1 MWTSEIKCWKP
12 RLCLFGR
19 VLGETHAVLSCD
31 DAGLVFGSDWVQQR
45 WIFLL
50 GFITLIVIQLSNLCF

>member
-1 MWTSEIKCWKP
+1 MLKASS
-12 RLCLFGR
+12 LFGR

-50 GFITLIVIQLSNLCF
+50 GFITLTVIQLSNLCF